1 LTSPP
6 DQTTTRGK
14 SRRVESFF
22 ALLRRFSKLWGFAL
36 FLVFTIYLFREV
48 VAPFIFA
55 FALAYLLS
63 PIIGRM
69 APKVGRALSVIVV
82 YLGVFA
88 VLGGFVGILLPA
100 LIQDFARLRDTAPE
114 MITYVDE
121 NVLPQ
126 ATAWLE
132 DSFGSLDDA
141 AQEAAKG
148 EGIGAEP
155 LFEGLVEG
163 FGDGL
168 SEPSQAAEVSRVPP
182 ELIATP
188 RADGSWQISLEGV
201 RLNVEETGQ
210 GSWTIAAP
218 TGEDG
223 TLSETMRKLVA
234 TKGTEYTGRIAEG
247 LRALVSGVTSFLT
260 KFVIT
265 FMLAAFILVD
275 PARISG
281 FIRSLIPFAY
291 RDGFDEILLQVDV
304 GLAGVIRGQLL
315 ICLVNAILTWVGMMI
330 VGVKY
335 SFLLAMVA
343 GVFSLIP
350 IFGTIISS
358 IPIMV
363 VAMVSGEDGAAFGP
377 PLLMLAWISGIHLL
391 EANVLNP
398 KIIGDSAHMH
408 PVIVVFALLAG
419 ENLYGLTGALL
430 AVPAA
435 SVVQTLYL
443 YALRRSAM
451 FQRGHAPDSSAVA
464 AFDPSDGR

>member
-1 LTSPP
+1 MTSLP

-14 SRRVESFF
+14 GRRVESFF
-22 ALLRRFSKLWGFAL
+22 ALLRRFSRLWGFGL
-36 FLVFTIYLFREV
+36 FLVFTVYLFREV

-55 FALAYLLS
+55 FALSYLLS
-63 PIIGRM
+63 PIIRRM
-69 APKVGRALSVIVV
+69 APKIGRVLSVLVV

-88 VLGGFVGILLPA
+88 VIGGFVGVLLPA
-100 LIQDFARLRDTAPE
+100 LIHDFTRLRDSAPQ

-121 NVLPQ
+121 NVVPEVS
-126 ATAWLE
+126 AWIE
-132 DSFGSLDDA
+132 DSFGPLDD
-141 AQEAAKG
+141 G
-148 EGIGAEP
+148 EDAEELPRGELDGVRDAFAEP
-155 LFEGLVEG
+155 
-163 FGDGL
+163 FGPDVA
-168 SEPSQAAEVSRVPP
+168 PSRLRTPP
-182 ELIATP
+182 AELIATP

-201 RLNVEETGQ
+201 RLNIEETGH
-210 GSWTIAAP
+210 GSWTIEAP
-218 TGEDG
+218 SGDEGSLGD
-223 TLSETMRKLVA
+223 TMRKLVA
-234 TKGTEYTGRIAEG
+234 TKGSEYTGRIAEG
-247 LRALVSGVTSFLT
+247 LRALISGVTSFLT
-260 KFVIT
+260 RLVIT
-265 FMLAAFILVD
+265 FMLAAFILID
-275 PARISG
+275 PTRISG
-281 FIRSLIPFAY
+281 FVRSLIPFAY
-291 RDGFDEILLQVDV
+291 RDGFDELVDEIDT

-315 ICLVNAILTWVGMMI
+315 ICLVNAILTWIGLMV

-335 SFLLAMVA
+335 AFLLALVA

-358 IPIMV
+358 IPIMI
-363 VAMVSGEDGAAFGP
+363 VAMISGEQGPAFGP

-443 YALRRSAM
+443 YALRRSEV
-451 FQRGHAPDSSAVA
+451 FQRGSSPESSAVA
-464 AFDPSDGR
+464 AFQGDEGDEQG

>member
-1 LTSPP
+1 MTSPP

-14 SRRVESFF
+14 GRRVESFF
-22 ALLRRFSKLWGFAL
+22 ALLRRFSRLWGFAL
-36 FLVFTIYLFREV
+36 FLVFTVYLFREV
-48 VAPFIFA
+48 VVPFIFA

-69 APKVGRALSVIVV
+69 APKLGRALAVVIV

-88 VLGGFVGILLPA
+88 VIGGFVGILLPA

-126 ATAWLE
+126 ATEWLE
-132 DSFGSLDDA
+132 ESFGPLDDA
-141 AQEAAKG
+141 ARDATDG
-148 EGIGAEP
+148 EVGVVNGIS
-155 LFEGLVEG
+155 EG
-163 FGDGL
+163 FAGSLVG
-168 SEPSQAAEVSRVPP
+168 ERAELGEALMERDPP
-182 ELIATP
+182 AELIATQRP
-188 RADGSWQISLEGV
+188 DGSWQISLEGV
-201 RLNVEETGQ
+201 RLNVEETGR

-218 TGEDG
+218 SEDSG
-223 TLSETMRKLVA
+223 TFGDTMRKLVA

-247 LRALVSGVTSFLT
+247 LRALISGVTSFLT
-260 KFVIT
+260 KLVIT

-291 RDGFDEILLQVDV
+291 RDGFDEILQKVDV
-304 GLAGVIRGQLL
+304 GLSGVIRGQLL
-315 ICLVNAILTWVGMMI
+315 ICLVNAVLTWIGLMI

-335 SFLLAMVA
+335 SFLLALVA

-443 YALRRSAM
+443 YALQRSDV
-451 FQRGHAPDSSAVA
+451 FQRGSSPDSSAVA
-464 AFDPSDGR
+464 AFDPSDSI